1 MSDSHQ
7 SRLRHLIFECSKAE
21 GGIKMT
27 PVSLEV
33 TGSPVFMKR
42 RIIPLG
48 FREPVKEALDELV
61 SKGVLTPVN
70 SLALA
75 TPIVTPLNRDG
86 KTPRI
91 CGIIDLL

>member
-1 MSDSHQ
+1 MSDSQQ
-7 SRLRHLIFECSKAE
+7 SRLRHLVLECSKAK

-48 FREPVKEALDELV
+48 LRDPVEKALSEMASKE
-61 SKGVLTPVN
+61 VLTPVN
-70 SLALA
+70 SSS
-75 TPIVTPLNRDG
+75 
-86 KTPRI
+86 
-91 CGIIDLL
+91 

>member
-7 SRLRHLIFECSKAE
+7 LRLRHLVPECSKAK
-21 GGIKMT
+21 GGIQMAH
-27 PVSLEV
+27 VSLKV

-48 FREPVKEALDELV
+48 LREPVNKALNEMV

-70 SLALA
+70 SSAWA
-75 TPIVTPLNRDG
+75 TPAVTPLKRDG
-86 KTPRI
+86 KTPMI
-91 CGIIDLL
+91 CGDY